1 MITIPK
7 NQKALYLASN
17 LGFSE
22 SGREFLYGKL
32 IPLVEGT
39 GFFVLDPWKLT
50 PKHFISNA
58 SKIRGEYDRV
68 ARLKEVNDIIGSN
81 NEKAIRI
88 SNSILAVV
96 DGQEVDSGVASE
108 VGFAYGL
115 GKRIIGYRN
124 DFRLAGENQ
133 GTKVKLI
140 RFAHSSN

>member
-1 MITIPK
+1 
-7 NQKALYLASN
+7 
-17 LGFSE
+17 
-22 SGREFLYGKL
+22 
-32 IPLVEGT
+32 
-39 GFFVLDPWKLT
+39 
-50 PKHFISNA
+50 
-58 SKIRGEYDRV
+58 
-68 ARLKEVNDIIGSN
+68 
-81 NEKAIRI
+81 
-88 SNSILAVV
+88 LAVV

>member
-1 MITIPK
+1 MK
-7 NQKALYLASN
+7 EQD
-17 LGFSE
+17 
-22 SGREFLYGKL
+22 
-32 IPLVEGT
+32 
-39 GFFVLDPWKLT
+39 FFVLDPWKLT